1 MVIWDNTTLFVD
13 DSEEDRSFR
22 AVVRDWVTVNYPQEF
37 RHRTTRIAPVDMK
50 IWHRRLFERGWV
62 APDWPREYG
71 GMGATLTQQII
82 LFEEIMRIGGEPP
95 YPHGLSFIGPIIIHA
110 GTVEQKTRFLPRIL
124 SGDDIWCQGYSE
136 PEAGSDLANLKTRAE
151 LDGNEFIV
159 NGHKVWTTNGHY
171 ADWMFALVRTD
182 QAAVPRHAGIS
193 LLLIDLKSQGVT
205 VRPIETIKGDT
216 EFAEEIFENV
226 RVPRANLL
234 GPLNGGWR
242 LGTALLGAERF
253 ITSNP
258 GPTGQLLNH
267 ARRIAQSSGAYS
279 DPDFCAR
286 LAHLEVDLLA
296 FTAYYRQA
304 AQLVAAGRAPS
315 GMPPLIKIVG
325 GELWVGASELLMQAA
340 GVAGPLST
348 DVKIGD
354 DIINVLGCAL
364 EARRMT
370 VGSGTVE
377 IQRNMI
383 AKRVLGLPS

>member
-1 MVIWDNTTLFVD
+1 VSWDNTTLFVD

-22 AVVRDWVTVNYPQEF
+22 AVVRDWVASNHPREL
-37 RHRTTRIAPVDMK
+37 RHRSTRITPAEMK

-71 GMGATLTQQII
+71 GMGASLTQQII
-82 LFEEIMRIGGEPP
+82 LFEEMMRIGAEPP

-110 GTVEQKTRFLPRIL
+110 GTPEQKARFLPRIL
-124 SGDDIWCQGYSE
+124 SGEDTWCQGYSE
-136 PEAGSDLANLKTRAE
+136 PEAGSDLASLKTSAQ
-151 LDGNEFIV
+151 LVGDEFIV

-182 QAAVPRHAGIS
+182 PAAVPRHAGLS
-193 LLLIDLKSQGVT
+193 LLLIDLKSPGVT

-253 ITSNP
+253 TTSNP
-258 GPTGQLLNH
+258 GPTGQLLNQ
-267 ARRIAQSSGAYS
+267 ARRVAKSSGADN
-279 DPDFCAR
+279 DPDFCSR
-286 LAHLEVDLLA
+286 LARLEVDLLA

-304 AQLVAAGRAPS
+304 AQLLAAGRQPA
-315 GMPPLIKIVG
+315 GMPPLIKVVG
-325 GELWVGASELLMQAA
+325 GELWVSASELLMQAA
-340 GVAGPLST
+340 GVSGPLSMDT
-348 DVKIGD
+348 KAGD
-354 DIINVLGCAL
+354 GVVNVLACSL

-377 IQRNMI
+377 VQRNVL
-383 AKRVLGLPS
+383 AKRALGLPS